1 VVLVVSMPEEK
12 GIRVLLEERTFNK
25 GCDSM
30 PVDASLDGK
39 WGIGVI

>member
-12 GIRVLLEERTFNK
+12 GIRVLSEKRTLNK

-30 PVDASLDGK
+30 PVDTSLDGK
-39 WGIGVI
+39 WGIGII